1 MKFFKNK
8 FFIIA
13 LSIAVFSTVL
23 IATLS
28 SMGFDPL
35 SDIFNSASV
44 PFRYVGIKI
53 KESLDG
59 YSRYF
64 QKIEELEKENEELRS
79 EKESLEA
86 ALIKNELAEQENA
99 MLRDHLDI
107 KKSYPS
113 FKMVDA
119 LIIGK
124 DHENYMTVLTLNRGE
139 GDGISVGM
147 PVIVS
152 SGLIGSVYEVGH
164 DWCRVRIIVEASAS
178 VSAYI
183 PRSGETCVLSG
194 DISLKDTGNCVLE
207 YLTENADVKEG
218 DLVYT
223 CGEGSNYPRDIY
235 IGRVVSVRV
244 NEYLRTKEAVVEC
257 AVDFE
262 ALSYVMIVTDYEIS
276 EDSSDN

>member
-28 SMGFDPL
+28 AMGYDPL
-35 SDIFNSASV
+35 SNVLNKVSV

-59 YSRYF
+59 YSKYF
-64 QKIEELEKENEELRS
+64 QQVEGLADENEELRS
-79 EKESLEA
+79 EIESLREA
-86 ALIKNELAEQENA
+86 LAENELAKQENA

-124 DHENYMTVLTLNRGE
+124 DNENYMTILTLNRGE
-139 GDGISVGM
+139 GDGVSVGM

-152 SGLIGSVYEVGH
+152 AGLVGSVFEVGY
-164 DWCRVRIIVEASAS
+164 DWCRVRLIVEASAS

-194 DISLKDTGNCVLE
+194 DISLKGTGKCVLE
-207 YLTENADVKEG
+207 YLSEDADVEEG

-235 IGRVVSVRV
+235 VGRVISVDV

-257 AVDFE
+257 AVNFQSLD
-262 ALSYVMIVTDYEIS
+262 YVMIVTDYEIS
-276 EDSSDN
+276 EKSSDN